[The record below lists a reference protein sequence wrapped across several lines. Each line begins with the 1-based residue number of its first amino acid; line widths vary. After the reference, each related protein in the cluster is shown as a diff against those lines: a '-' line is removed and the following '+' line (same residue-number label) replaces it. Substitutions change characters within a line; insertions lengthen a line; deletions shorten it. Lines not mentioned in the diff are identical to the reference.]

1 MLKPSARVTGSFQN
15 MRFKW
20 SLTGIAK
27 VVNALLSKSFDRF
40 LVQITPELRLISHV
54 MLCMQSMVIRTR
66 SVEFMP
72 FLLSLFNFINGA
84 VWFGYA
90 FVGQLDIFIA
100 VSEQ

>member
-1 MLKPSARVTGSFQN
+1 
-15 MRFKW
+15 
-20 SLTGIAK
+20 
-27 VVNALLSKSFDRF
+27 
-40 LVQITPELRLISHV
+40 
-54 MLCMQSMVIRTR
+54 MQSMVIRTR

-100 VSEQ
+100 VSEL